1 MVLHTEAETNLRRG
15 LMLSDGNFGAFL
27 SNPIAA
33 SFLGLA
39 LAFIIWQVVSSLRSK
54 KNMVSEIL
62 RTCTCT
68 CPRPSPA

>member
-39 LAFIIWQVVSSLRSK
+39 LACIIWHASSGRWSARCAAR
-54 KNMVSEIL
+54 KNMVSAIL
-62 RTCTCT
+62 RT
-68 CPRPSPA
+68 